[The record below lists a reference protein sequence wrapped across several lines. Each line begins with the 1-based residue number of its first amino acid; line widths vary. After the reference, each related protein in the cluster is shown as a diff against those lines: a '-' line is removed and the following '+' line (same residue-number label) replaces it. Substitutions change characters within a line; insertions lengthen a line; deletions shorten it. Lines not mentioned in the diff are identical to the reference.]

1 MVILRYI
8 LPLFILLLSINLLI
22 FNNNFYEKESN
33 NLTISNNIIDYFK
46 GNELNQDYISEK
58 EVSHMNDVRNLVW
71 ISLIILISLLIL
83 IIFLKKSPK
92 EVFYAGIISLM
103 LTMLLILIFFSFSSS
118 FIYFHKIFFTNNN
131 WLLPASSTLI
141 QTFPESFFQNAT
153 KQIIL
158 YNIIL
163 SLFAL
168 IIGCKTYKNRA

>member
-46 GNELNQDYISEK
+46 GNELNQDYFSEK

-83 IIFLKKSPK
+83 IIFLKKRL
-92 EVFYAGIISLM
+92 VSLFPI
-103 LTMLLILIFFSFSSS
+103 LILFLIFYNRPSCSLQTKKQR
-118 FIYFHKIFFTNNN
+118 KI
-131 WLLPASSTLI
+131 LC
-141 QTFPESFFQNAT
+141 
-153 KQIIL
+153 
-158 YNIIL
+158 
-163 SLFAL
+163 SLVSQ
-168 IIGCKTYKNRA
+168 